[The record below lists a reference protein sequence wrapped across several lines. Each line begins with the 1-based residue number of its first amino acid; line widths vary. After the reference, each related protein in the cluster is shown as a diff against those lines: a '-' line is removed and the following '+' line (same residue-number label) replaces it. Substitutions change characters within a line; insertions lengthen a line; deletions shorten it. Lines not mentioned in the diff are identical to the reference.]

1 MKEII
6 EHTILTNDGPV
17 QMPVQYED
25 APENANEEVARAF
38 VEGLPPEEFRLRN
51 INDKIKTPTDAWGV
65 VNADKLIRE
74 VMESV
79 HPDYQWT
86 GKSDIHH
93 GQWCR
98 ADYHAMQF
106 ALPESRAVAFRELAP
121 NKMQIPRV
129 FHNWIHAITL
139 PPPMPDPNV
148 MRESVREWVILQ
160 DFFRSVQ
167 EAAQVERLYARDR
180 ARRESTGESYT
191 AEQEEIVA
199 EEQRRRMEGVYTH
212 FGALQT
218 VPIERWPFS
227 GDIKLP
233 VAAGRIGNLVLSG
246 FRRRSMH
253 VRHPD
258 KLRLPAAA

>member
-1 MKEII
+1 MKEIV
-6 EHTILTNDGPV
+6 EHTVQTEHGPV
-17 QMPVQYED
+17 MMPVVYQDPPED
-25 APENANEEVARAF
+25 VNEEVARSF
-38 VEGLPPEEFRLRN
+38 VEGLPPEEFRLRS
-51 INDKIKTPTDAWGV
+51 IDDKIPTPTDRWGV
-65 VNADKLIRE
+65 VNSDQLIRD
-74 VMESV
+74 VMQTI
-79 HPDYQWT
+79 HPDYRWT

-98 ADYHAMQF
+98 ADYHAMQA
-106 ALPESRAVAFRELAP
+106 ALPQSRAVAFRELAP

-139 PPPMPDPNV
+139 PPPMPEPEV
-148 MRESVREWVILQ
+148 MRESVREWLILQ

-167 EAAQVERLYARDR
+167 EAAQTERLFGRER
-180 ARRESTGESYT
+180 VRRGGFTE
-191 AEQEEIVA
+191 EQEEIIA

-212 FGALQT
+212 FSALQT

-233 VAAGRIGNLVLSG
+233 AAAGRIGNLVLSG
-246 FRRRSMH
+246 FHRRSMH